1 MNYHKLT
8 KKLKKLEKKFP
19 DYTIIAMNKREVVT
33 TSKGTQVFHE
43 NITKLPR
50 IYNYLQDVVD
60 YNRIK
65 KDILEIIGE

>member
-19 DYTIIAMNKREVVT
+19 SVSVIAFNSREVIST
-33 TSKGTQVFHE
+33 DKGSCLMKE
-43 NITKLPR
+43 NMIKLPR
-50 IYNYLQDVVD
+50 IYNYLKNVVD